1 MARKDSLLK
10 LHERLTAK
18 RDDLRRKIFGDAN
31 FQTNRPSGVGD
42 TVDDAI
48 AGEHREM
55 NSKLKAFESRE
66 LAQIEKSLQK
76 MREGRYGVCDSCEK
90 NIPVARLRAL
100 PYSHLCINCQRE
112 MEENG
117 YSEDDEFANWENA
130 CDMESRISD
139 NDVILKDLDQG

>member
-10 LHERLTAK
+10 LHDRLKAK
-18 RDDLRRKIFGDAN
+18 RDALRNKIFGDNN
-31 FQTNRPSGVGD
+31 FQSGPQRGVGD

-48 AGEHREM
+48 AGEHKEM
-55 NSKLKAFESRE
+55 NSKLQAFESKE
-66 LAQIEKSLQK
+66 LMQIEKSLQK
-76 MREGRYGVCDSCEK
+76 MREGRYGVCDNCEK
-90 NIPVARLRAL
+90 NIPIARLNAL

-117 YSEDDEFANWENA
+117 YDTEDDFANWENA

-139 NDVILKDLDQG
+139 KDVILKDLDQG